1 MSGLREEPKG
11 AVGDGVIAKGSGVR
25 VALGKRFTVFELVE
39 TGFAGVKTQLSITI
53 RVIKVK
59 TRGGILQAT

>member
-1 MSGLREEPKG
+1 
-11 AVGDGVIAKGSGVR
+11 VR